1 MFDSLRVRATYDAH
15 TRHTQ
20 HARRPAHAVHR
31 SLTDGPCAAA
41 LAQKLKRISC
51 HVLVA
56 HGQNDNLVP
65 KTHPKKMVRKLENL
79 WKRLELEGVG
89 HHDVEASHDCLD
101 ALVEFVEFLMPNG
114 TSIKSE
120 IVVPSTRLL
129 PHCPQPL
136 LPTLLLCPPVTH
148 NLRLCALRRTLH

>member
-1 MFDSLRVRATYDAH
+1 
-15 TRHTQ
+15 
-20 HARRPAHAVHR
+20 
-31 SLTDGPCAAA
+31 
-41 LAQKLKRISC
+41 
-51 HVLVA
+51 VLVA

-120 IVVPSTRLL
+120 IVVPSTHLL
-129 PHCPQPL
+129 SRSPQPL
-136 LPTLLLCPPVTH
+136 PPLCCFARLSLTASASV
-148 NLRLCALRRTLH
+148 LCAERYTDTPEQIVSAILGRTGMEQYTSLFLSQVHTTRPTTRHGTAPKSNVGI